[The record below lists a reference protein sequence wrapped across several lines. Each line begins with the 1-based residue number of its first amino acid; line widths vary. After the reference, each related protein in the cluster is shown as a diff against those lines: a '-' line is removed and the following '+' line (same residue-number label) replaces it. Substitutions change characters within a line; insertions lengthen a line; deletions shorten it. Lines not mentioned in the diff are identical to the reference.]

1 MNSCFPHLAI
11 LNPRNANKSR
21 DRLNDE
27 RNVVNTE
34 DIRMRSRTP
43 TLSGKN
49 DIFQDLDLYYVRQIA
64 RNSKVRSRLM
74 LLLMFD
80 DSENSLLIVSLRM
93 RDIVSLKMWRNAPF
107 VFEPHELFNRRLLQ
121 ITSTKLRVT

>member
-27 RNVVNTE
+27 CNVVNAE

-64 RNSKVRSRLM
+64 RNSKVGSRLM

-93 RDIVSLKMWRNAPF
+93 RNIVSLKMRQNVPF
-107 VFEPHELFNRRLLQ
+107 IFESYELFNKRLL
-121 ITSTKLRVT
+121 